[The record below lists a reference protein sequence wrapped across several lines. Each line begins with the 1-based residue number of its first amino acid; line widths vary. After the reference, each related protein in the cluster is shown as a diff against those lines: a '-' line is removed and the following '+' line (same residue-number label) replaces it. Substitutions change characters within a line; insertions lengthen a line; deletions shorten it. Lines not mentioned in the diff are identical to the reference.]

1 MNLAEEPFPNGLGDQ
16 RRLHEWSCIWARFWK
31 KHRIISSADSD
42 GGKACYGPER
52 VVAKQKWWCKGIKQ
66 SPLWLTDQKWVTY
79 LYLQRRLGKKP
90 FSIFYN
96 GRFTMIIGLL
106 SPQWLS
112 ESRGQHLL
120 RSYSIFREEMKW
132 HTSFIGFWKVA
143 NCSLG
148 SICLLKVPHKPS
160 GVVIHPFWVTSYISV
175 YRWSSYIFFLTSAHR
190 VFIKLGDLEDMNID
204 EK

>member
-1 MNLAEEPFPNGLGDQ
+1 MIKDFRTVAFLG
-16 RRLHEWSCIWARFWK
+16 ARFWK
-31 KHRIISSADSD
+31 KRGIISSAESD

-66 SPLWLTDQKWVTY
+66 SLMVYWPEMGDKLFICKESGETFL
-79 LYLQRRLGKKP
+79 
-90 FSIFYN
+90 SFYN
-96 GRFTMIIGLL
+96 GRFTMNIGLS

-148 SICLLKVPHKPS
+148 SICLLKVPRKPV
-160 GVVIHPFWVTSYISV
+160 GVVIHPLRVTSHISV
-175 YRWSSYIFFLTSAHR
+175 YQLNSYIFLNKCS
-190 VFIKLGDLEDMNID
+190 
-204 EK
+204 

>member
-1 MNLAEEPFPNGLGDQ
+1 MK
-16 RRLHEWSCIWARFWK
+16 LHLSQILKEAQDHKQCRQWWWKSLLWARKSGSKAKMVMQGDKAIPFMAHWPEMGD
-31 KHRIISSADSD
+31 IPLSAKES
-42 GGKACYGPER
+42 
-52 VVAKQKWWCKGIKQ
+52 
-66 SPLWLTDQKWVTY
+66 
-79 LYLQRRLGKKP
+79 GKKP

-143 NCSLG
+143 NCSLW
-148 SICLLKVPHKPS
+148 SICLLKVPHKPA